1 MMDETRIDKW
11 LCGIRL
17 FKSRSLS
24 AAACEGGHVTINDK
38 TARPS
43 TPVRVGNIVK
53 VRIDQIERTLQVA
66 HLVDK
71 RSSPQ
76 VAAAC
81 IIDHTPVIDPESVM
95 DPIFVRDRGSG
106 RPTKRDR
113 RTLDRLQSQQPDL

>member
-24 AAACEGGHVTINDK
+24 AAACEGGHVKIDDK
-38 TARPS
+38 AVRPS
-43 TPVRVGNIVK
+43 TTVRVGNIVK
-53 VRIDQIERTLQVA
+53 VRIDEAERTLEVV

-81 IIDHTPVIDPESVM
+81 IIDHTPKVDPESVV
-95 DPIFVRDRGSG
+95 DAIFVRDRGSG

-113 RTLDRLQSQQPDL
+113 RTLDRLQSQQPE